1 MEELANIV
9 VEKLRLRDGAGHF
22 VLVVC
27 EHDWHMPNNSPDS
40 KIPTLVVRPITR
52 QDGTIVFE
60 VAYFNVSTKEHRQVR
75 RNGTMPAWTF
85 VTYHRID
92 VAADFVYGF
101 VRRHQPQ
108 HISHAVH
115 TFEARDVEDLFERD
129 DEGRVWAPMRNNSTG
144 YNHFDKHPK
153 KLATHLLGNRF
164 DMLGAMWTLTPD
176 SVR

>member
-9 VEKLRLRDGAGHF
+9 VEKLHLRDGAGHF
-22 VLVVC
+22 ALVVC
-27 EHDWHMPNNSPDS
+27 EHDPHLPNNQPHS

-52 QDGTIVFE
+52 LDGSTVFE
-60 VAYFNVSTKEHRQVR
+60 VAYFNVSTKEHKQVR
-75 RNGTMPAWTF
+75 QSGTMPEWTF

-115 TFEARDVEDLFERD
+115 TFEARDVEDLFVRD
-129 DEGRVWAPMRNNSTG
+129 DGGCVWAPMRPNAS
-144 YNHFDKHPK
+144 YKYYDKNQK

>member
-1 MEELANIV
+1 MNELASIV
-9 VEKLRLRDGAGHF
+9 VEKLHLRDGTGHF
-22 VLVVC
+22 ALVVC
-27 EHDWHMPNNSPDS
+27 EHDRHLISNAPDG
-40 KIPTLVVRPITR
+40 KIPTLVVRPVTR
-52 QDGTIVFE
+52 KDGSTVFE
-60 VAYFNVSTKEHRQVR
+60 VAYFNVTTREHKQTRQSGVR
-75 RNGTMPAWTF
+75 PAWTF
-85 VTYHRID
+85 VTYQRID

-115 TFEARDVEDLFERD
+115 TFEARDVEELFESD
-129 DEGRVWAPMRNNSTG
+129 DEGRVRAP
-144 YNHFDKHPK
+144 YNIVNYKHFDKHHK

>member
-9 VEKLRLRDGAGHF
+9 VEKLHLRDGTGHF
-22 VLVVC
+22 VLVAC
-27 EHDWHMPNNSPDS
+27 EHDRYLPNNQPQS
-40 KIPTLVVRPITR
+40 KIPTLVVRPVTR
-52 QDGTIVFE
+52 QDKSTVFE
-60 VAYFNVSTKEHRQVR
+60 VAYFNVSTMEHRQAR
-75 RNGTMPAWTF
+75 ESGTMPAWTI
-85 VTYHRID
+85 VTYNRID

-129 DEGRVWAPMRNNSTG
+129 DEGRVWAPHNSAG
-144 YNHFDKHPK
+144 YKYFDKHSK
-153 KLATHLLGNRF
+153 KLTTHLLGNRF

>member
-9 VEKLRLRDGAGHF
+9 VEKLHLRDGAGHF
-22 VLVVC
+22 ALVVC
-27 EHDWHMPNNSPDS
+27 EFDRYLPNNHSDS
-40 KIPTLVVRPITR
+40 KIPTLVVRPLTR
-52 QDGTIVFE
+52 LDGSTVFE
-60 VAYFNVSTKEHRQVR
+60 VAYFNVSTKEHKQARQS
-75 RNGTMPAWTF
+75 GTMPKWTF

-108 HISHAVH
+108 HISHATH

-129 DEGRVWAPMRNNSTG
+129 DEGRVWAPIHNSSA
-144 YNHFDKHPK
+144 YKHFDKHPK
-153 KLATHLLGNRF
+153 KIATHLLGNRF

>member
-9 VEKLRLRDGAGHF
+9 VEKLHLRDGAGHF

-27 EHDWHMPNNSPDS
+27 EHDPHLPQNLPHS
-40 KIPTLVVRPITR
+40 KIPTLIVRPVTR
-52 QDGTIVFE
+52 LDGSTVYE
-60 VAYFNVSTKEHRQVR
+60 VAYFNVRTNEHKQTRQ
-75 RNGTMPAWTF
+75 NDTMPAWTI

-129 DEGRVWAPMRNNSTG
+129 DEGRVRAPIHNSSA
-144 YNHFDKHPK
+144 YKYFDKHPK
-153 KLATHLLGNRF
+153 KIATHLLGNRF

>member
-9 VEKLRLRDGAGHF
+9 VEKLHLRDGAGHF
-22 VLVVC
+22 ALVVC
-27 EHDWHMPNNSPDS
+27 EFDRYLPNNHSDS
-40 KIPTLVVRPITR
+40 KIPTLVVRPVTR
-52 QDGTIVFE
+52 LDGSTVFE
-60 VAYFNVSTKEHRQVR
+60 VAYFNVSTKEHKQVR
-75 RNGTMPAWTF
+75 QSGTMPKWTF

-129 DEGRVWAPMRNNSTG
+129 DEGRVWAPLHPSSA
-144 YNHFDKHPK
+144 YKYFDKHPK
-153 KLATHLLGNRF
+153 KIATHLLGNRF